1 MNHPI
6 LQYLPSQIA
15 KDLGA
20 SDPKIQEGLEKVR
33 LRRDAPVC
41 LCSSSLQGFL
51 KKGGGLSVDASTS
64 YFCSE
69 KELLDA
75 LNMVTSGSVYALA
88 EEFRRGYIT
97 LPGGHRVGLAGRV
110 IVEGGHVKTIRGIS
124 SLNYRIAKEVP
135 GSGKKVLPYLMEK
148 GKLLNTLIISPPRCG
163 KTTLL
168 RDLVRTLSDGA
179 GVARPMNVSLVDE
192 RSEIAGAY
200 LGHPQLNV
208 GCCTDILDGAP
219 KEEGMMM
226 AIRSLA
232 PDVLV
237 TDEIGSMGDGYAVR
251 EAVRCGICLLLSAHG
266 NDFEDVKGRPMID
279 GLIEERL
286 FRRYVV
292 LSAEHGPGTLCGIY
306 DERGRSIC

>member
-20 SDPKIQEGLEKVR
+20 SDPKIQEGLEEVR

-97 LPGGHRVGLAGRV
+97 PVSYTHLDVYKRQLRWCRP
-110 IVEGGHVKTIRGIS
+110 K
-124 SLNYRIAKEVP
+124 VP
-135 GSGKKVLPYLMEK
+135 GRSFGGYSGNVLRNK
-148 GKLLNTLIISPPRCG
+148 
-163 KTTLL
+163 
-168 RDLVRTLSDGA
+168 
-179 GVARPMNVSLVDE
+179 E
-192 RSEIAGAY
+192 RRWGH
-200 LGHPQLNV
+200 LG
-208 GCCTDILDGAP
+208 
-219 KEEGMMM
+219 
-226 AIRSLA
+226 
-232 PDVLV
+232 
-237 TDEIGSMGDGYAVR
+237 
-251 EAVRCGICLLLSAHG
+251 
-266 NDFEDVKGRPMID
+266 
-279 GLIEERL
+279 
-286 FRRYVV
+286 
-292 LSAEHGPGTLCGIY
+292 
-306 DERGRSIC
+306 